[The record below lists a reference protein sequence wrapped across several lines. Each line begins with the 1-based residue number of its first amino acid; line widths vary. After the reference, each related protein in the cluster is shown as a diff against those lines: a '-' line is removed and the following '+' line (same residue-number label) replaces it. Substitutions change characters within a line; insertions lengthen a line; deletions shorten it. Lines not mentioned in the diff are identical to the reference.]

1 MKKPCLQNG
10 TRTSEC
16 RGNNLLL
23 LADEL
28 SPFISPDF
36 SAPRMGLSVEKKLA
50 ITLHYLKDTGSVT
63 VTANAFGVSRSTVS
77 YLGPKYLK
85 IPTGNSLKCRSRLE
99 RTGQL
104 RFGKKLPFI
113 FCG

>member
-1 MKKPCLQNG
+1 M
-10 TRTSEC
+10 
-16 RGNNLLL
+16 

-28 SPFISPDF
+28 SPFISNDF
-36 SAPRMGLSVEKKLA
+36 SAPRKGLSVEKKLA
-50 ITLHYLKDTGSVT
+50 ITLHYLKDTGSVA

-77 YLGPKYLK
+77 STIKTVCMAINTNLGPKYLK

-104 RFGKKLPFI
+104 RFG
-113 FCG
+113 